1 MTQGMADLTGW
12 IGAFALLLAYAAVS
26 FKKLRPDSRLYQ
38 LLNAVGSLLLIC
50 NTVYYRAYPSAF
62 VNLVWIAIAIISW
75 VRASSR
81 AGRETR
87 DGALPAD

>member
-1 MTQGMADLTGW
+1 MADLTGW

-62 VNLVWIAIAIISW
+62 VNLVWIAIAVISW
-75 VRASSR
+75 VRVGSR
-81 AGRETR
+81 ARRETR
-87 DGALPAD
+87 NRTLPAD

>member
-62 VNLVWIAIAIISW
+62 VNLVWIAIAVISW

-81 AGRETR
+81 ARRETR